1 MMEGWPRRKHGEVLR
16 EHLSLRGARVLD
28 VGCGDGALVR
38 LMARGGARVTGI
50 EYSPAQLASALAQT
64 PAGDEDYLVG
74 RGEALPVADASL
86 DIVVYFNVLH
96 HVPVECQLQALREAR
111 RVLRPE
117 GMLYVQ
123 EPVAEG
129 PYFELV
135 RPVDDETFVRAR
147 AYGALGAALEE
158 GGLRQISEYCYVTPL
173 AYDDFAAFKRRL
185 LAVDAG
191 RAERLAAHER
201 SLRDAFEAAGV
212 KHDGAYRFEAP
223 ARLNLLRKSAA

>member
-38 LMARGGARVTGI
+38 LMTRDGARVTGI
-50 EYSPAQLASALAQT
+50 ECSPTQLASALSQT
-64 PAGDEDYLVG
+64 PAGDEDYLVAS
-74 RGEALPVADASL
+74 GEALPIADASL

-96 HVPVECQLQALREAR
+96 HVPVESQLQALREAC

-158 GGLRQISEYCYVTPL
+158 GGLRQLAEYFYVTPL

-201 SLRDAFEAAGV
+201 SLRDAFEAVGV